1 MRKLLLPALCAV
13 LPLAVQAQPLEDWIP
28 VAQSKSETLMMK
40 RTAAEIY
47 PDGTRRA
54 FVKTA
59 YNSPQSVSGVDFVTT
74 VSRVVFDCAKHQAKI
89 VHTEF
94 VAASGEIAYADDAP
108 DAQFS
113 TIQPDSAPAL
123 VEQIVCQTKGGS
135 SAPAKPAT
143 PATAAPAK

>member
-13 LPLAVQAQPLEDWIP
+13 LPLVVHAQPLEDWIP
-28 VAQSKSETLMMK
+28 VAQSSLETLMMK

-59 YNSPQSVSGVDFVTT
+59 YNSPQSVGGVEFVTT
-74 VSRVVFDCAKHQAKI
+74 VSRVVFDCEKHQAKI

-94 VAASGEIAYADDAP
+94 IAASGEIAYADEAP
-108 DAQFS
+108 DAQFAP
-113 TIQPDSAPAL
+113 IQAESAPAL
-123 VEQIVCQTKGGS
+123 VEQIVCQTKNSPGATAKPAAPAN
-135 SAPAKPAT
+135 APAK
-143 PATAAPAK
+143 